1 MIDIHCHILP
11 ALDDGAK
18 DLEVSLE
25 MARMAVA
32 DGIKTIVATPH
43 LFKQRSFDL
52 KEVNTKEAILQA
64 VDQLRGKLMEE
75 EIDLE
80 LLAGCD
86 FPLSYE
92 ALQLLDNGQ
101 VLTINDSNHS
111 LLLELPDTSL
121 PPSLEDICF
130 QLKSKGITPI
140 ITHPE
145 RQFIIQEMPHKLV
158 RLIDLGC
165 LVQMT
170 GNSLTGTFG
179 SMVKKISRKMIKKGY
194 IHVLATDSHNT
205 RHRPPLL
212 SEAVKELARLVGESR
227 AQDMVVT
234 LPEKIIKGEPI

>member
-11 ALDDGAK
+11 GLDDGSK

-43 LFKQRSFDL
+43 LFKQRAVDL
-52 KEVNTKEAILQA
+52 KDLNTKEVILQA
-64 VDQLRGKLMEE
+64 IDQLQAKLTEE
-75 EIDLE
+75 GIPLK
-80 LLAGCD
+80 LLPGCD

-92 ALQLLDNGQ
+92 ALQLLDNDQ
-101 VLTINDSNHS
+101 ALTINNSHHY

-130 QLKSKGITPI
+130 QLKSKGLTPI

-145 RQFIIQEMPHKLV
+145 RQFIIQEMPQKLA

-179 SMVKKISRKMIKKGY
+179 SLVKKVSRKLIKKGY
-194 IHVLATDSHNT
+194 VHVLATDSHNT

-212 SEAVKELARLVGESR
+212 SAAVRELARLVGESR
-227 AQDMVVT
+227 AHDMVST
-234 LPEKIIKGEPI
+234 LPEKIIKGEPF